1 MKKLTILTSAIAFT
15 AISLSGAQAA
25 TTSSTTTTNP
35 QQAFAAYSA
44 CITAHGGTMP
54 TFGGFG
60 GGHGPAAG
68 GAGGNWNGQRPTTA
82 PSAGATPYTRPT
94 LSAADQ
100 AARTACASLR
110 PSFGGMGRGHNG
122 AGAGASG
129 NMAGM
134 NMKKSTTTSTTTK
147 KVVTKT
153 TTTKAP
159 AKKK

>member
-1 MKKLTILTSAIAFT
+1 
-15 AISLSGAQAA
+15 
-25 TTSSTTTTNP
+25 
-35 QQAFAAYSA
+35 
-44 CITAHGGTMP
+44 MP

-60 GGHGPAAG
+60 GGHGPAAGGAG